1 MKGQNQENMHLLI
14 NHHFEDDMK
23 RVLRKDILDVGYP
36 AGDIDPDNV
45 IYQYFVLKK
54 RLIKKCPRQIK
65 YADTFVRPTDPVL
78 EQGLSLFEEKIR
90 RGDDVN
96 PHLNKAMANINYQ
109 DKMLFDW
116 DIYHFHLGT
125 SMDRDGYHVGR
136 TGDIVYAMVT
146 DDTTY
151 FITLSPHGRW
161 ADKDLLDIVAS
172 NWESLLEKSRINAQ
186 NLSVDYD
193 SEGVKRLRGIN
204 VNTILKLSNGKCYAS
219 IGGGILGNGGSTEAQ
234 MERMGLE
241 QCVKKFEEQWDE
253 TVKNEII
260 NECLSKEVPEVVRC
274 DVFPHIQSY
283 ILKRVY
289 EDKINVVNVTDGQE
303 NILDV
308 YFPIPSLKEI
318 ING

>member
-36 AGDIDPDNV
+36 ACDIDPDNV

-125 SMDRDGYHVGR
+125 SGCH
-136 TGDIVYAMVT
+136 
-146 DDTTY
+146 
-151 FITLSPHGRW
+151 
-161 ADKDLLDIVAS
+161 
-172 NWESLLEKSRINAQ
+172 
-186 NLSVDYD
+186 
-193 SEGVKRLRGIN
+193 RL
-204 VNTILKLSNGKCYAS
+204 IL
-219 IGGGILGNGGSTEAQ
+219 
-234 MERMGLE
+234 
-241 QCVKKFEEQWDE
+241 
-253 TVKNEII
+253 
-260 NECLSKEVPEVVRC
+260 P
-274 DVFPHIQSY
+274 
-283 ILKRVY
+283 
-289 EDKINVVNVTDGQE
+289 
-303 NILDV
+303 
-308 YFPIPSLKEI
+308 
-318 ING
+318 